1 MLVLAPPS
9 PWNALPGGALSDYY
23 FLAACALGSWAPGP
37 VRRAC
42 ELRRRPG
49 TESTRPSSTDSE
61 IAQPRTA
68 SASPPPA
75 RAPPAA
81 MMVVLRGREGGGGF
95 AHRPSLG
102 GQGLCNTFATG
113 ARLGFGKLPISGA

>member
-1 MLVLAPPS
+1 MESSGGPRPGALIDYYISRARECWSSAPP

-68 SASPPPA
+68 SAPPPPA

-81 MMVVLRGREGGGGF
+81 MMVVLRGRER
-95 AHRPSLG
+95 HLM
-102 GQGLCNTFATG
+102 
-113 ARLGFGKLPISGA
+113 